1 MLYNVFKV
9 SIVVTLI
16 KILRPLGW
24 WPFILRIVSIG
35 QLPDQD
41 VTFSIFHP
49 FSKSVI
55 GRF

>member
-41 VTFSIFHP
+41 VTF
-49 FSKSVI
+49 
-55 GRF
+55 

>member
-16 KILRPLGW
+16 NILRPLGW
-24 WPFILRIVSIG
+24 WRFILRIVSIG

-41 VTFSIFHP
+41 VTF
-49 FSKSVI
+49 
-55 GRF
+55 